1 MTVREQIV
9 KLVVAAGEEVTEQD
23 LDAAGGSLSAVNFT
37 SLSYIRLIDAIENE
51 LGVYLEAEPGQLA
64 TVDDIAALVRA
75 AR

>member
-9 KLVVAAGEEVTEQD
+9 KLVIAAGEEVTEHD

-37 SLSYIRLIDAIENE
+37 SLSYIRLIDSIENE

-64 TVDDIAALVRA
+64 TVDDIAALVQA